1 LRGQGGD
8 GLILFINGL
17 ILFINGLILF
27 INGLILFI
35 NDPPSS
41 ERHQTL
47 ETQGFDALGTIF
59 AYFFRVYILLEI
71 VN

>member
-1 LRGQGGD
+1 M
-8 GLILFINGL
+8 
-17 ILFINGLILF
+17 
-27 INGLILFI
+27 GLILFI

-59 AYFFRVYILLEI
+59 AYYL
-71 VN
+71 